1 MPEAFFVS
9 IFHLYSFDWKFD
21 VENCL
26 LLWHK
31 LMKKHSKDL
40 MKEIECLQ
48 EQRAWLSSYL
58 HFMQLSRLLQKCCQ
72 PLLLLT
78 LYADSALVT

>member
-1 MPEAFFVS
+1 MFCATKSLWAFLMPEAFFVS

-31 LMKKHSKDL
+31 LIKKHSKDL
-40 MKEIECLQ
+40 MKEIEC
-48 EQRAWLSSYL
+48 
-58 HFMQLSRLLQKCCQ
+58 F
-72 PLLLLT
+72 
-78 LYADSALVT
+78 